1 MQQEIN
7 RFIEHVKEASKNPEF
22 VHHKWFVEYHLE
34 IVEKIAFELCDIY
47 EQADREFVRLL
58 VWLHDYGKILDF
70 DNQYE
75 KTLSAGRNKLLQL
88 GFDKETVDLAIES
101 IEIMDRKEW
110 SELETATIE
119 IQIISSADAASHRTG
134 PFMSLWWYENSGKD
148 FRELMQDNINKSD
161 KDWHRKMV
169 LPEARKFCE
178 QRRNFILEQNGQLPK
193 SFIAGEKI

>member
-1 MQQEIN
+1 MQEEIN

-75 KTLSAGRNKLLQL
+75 KTLSVGRDTLLQM
-88 GFDKETVDLAIES
+88 GFDERMTNLAIES
-101 IEIMDRKEW
+101 IEIIDRKEW
-110 SELETATIE
+110 SELESASIE
-119 IQIISSADAASHRTG
+119 IQIISSADAASHHVG
-134 PFMSLWWYENSGKD
+134 PFMSLWWHENSHKD
-148 FRELMQDNINKSD
+148 FRELMEDNVRKSD

-169 LPEARKFCE
+169 LPEARQFFE
-178 QRRNFILEQNGQLPK
+178 QRRNFILELNGQLPDQYIK
-193 SFIAGEKI
+193 S